1 MDKQE
6 YALNKE
12 PVASIYPEVPKCI
25 KLPTPRNANPT
36 LRSSRLDSYVTPS
49 LQQLW
54 DLSFKFTFTGFSS
67 PHPPSSTRWCPWTR
81 KLLSQN
87 TWLIPHSPAIGGC
100 RTALASLQFLP
111 KLLDSS
117 SGQAAHGK
125 EKGWLWNTSAKAQVF
140 TIMDKSEFCSTCLWK
155 FESSTSCYET
165 PWLET
170 QVADLLCTHYI
181 HYSGEKYLLN

>member
-1 MDKQE
+1 MHWTRSLWPQYTQKHPNLSSCQHQE
-6 YALNKE
+6 MPILHWD
-12 PVASIYPEVPKCI
+12 
-25 KLPTPRNANPT
+25 LPGWIP
-36 LRSSRLDSYVTPS
+36 VTPS

-140 TIMDKSEFCSTCLWK
+140 TIKDKSEFCSTCLWK
-155 FESSTSCYET
+155 FESSTSCYEI

-181 HYSGEKYLLN
+181 YYTGEKYLLN